1 MEGKR
6 VLILVNRDFVV
17 YNFRIE
23 LVEKLLEEGYK
34 VYICSPEG
42 PKISKVIEMG
52 CEYIPISMERRGT
65 NPIHDIQLMHTYHKI
80 FKETKPDI
88 ILTYTTKV
96 CIYGG
101 MIARWM
107 RIPYLMNISGL
118 GTATEQKSPLQPL
131 MIFLYKLAAKRAQCV
146 FFQNSENKEFF
157 TKNKMYEG
165 KSKLIPGSGVNL
177 TKWNVLTYPDDK
189 NAVEFLFIGRIMK
202 EKGIEEYV
210 TTAEAIKQEYSSAV
224 FHVLGPCDGQYQEYL
239 KKHEAAG
246 TIIYHG
252 EVEDTK
258 EYLAHAHCTIHPSYY
273 PEGMSNVLI
282 ESAACGRPIIT
293 TNRSG
298 CREIVEHGVTGFM
311 CETRNCEQLIQYV
324 RLFMQMNNE
333 ERKRM
338 GLAGRKKME
347 NEFNRQI
354 VVDAYMKEIEE

>member
-1 MEGKR
+1 MGKKK
-6 VLILVNRDFVV
+6 VLILVNRDFVI

-23 LVEKLLEEGYK
+23 LVEKLLEEGYQ
-34 VYICSPEG
+34 VYICSPDG
-42 PKISKVIEMG
+42 PKIEKVIDMG
-52 CEYIPISMERRGT
+52 CEYIPITMERRGT
-65 NPIHDIQLMHTYHKI
+65 NPIRDIQLMNKYRKI
-80 FKETKPDI
+80 FKATKPDI

-101 MIARWM
+101 IIARWM
-107 RIPYLMNISGL
+107 NIPYLMNVSGL
-118 GTATEQKSPLQPL
+118 GTATEQKSLLQPL
-131 MIFLYKLAAKRAQCV
+131 MIFLYKVATKKAKCV

-157 TKNKMYEG
+157 EKHKMYTG
-165 KSKLIPGSGVNL
+165 KSILIPGSGVNL
-177 TKWNVLTYPDDK
+177 TKWNVLDYPNDK
-189 NAVEFLFIGRIMK
+189 DAVEFLFISRIIK

-298 CREIVEHGVTGFM
+298 CRETVEHGVTGFM